1 MNIKNKHSFEQQSKR
16 AQGICETIRQK
27 KAVIFDLDGTLVDS
41 MWMWKAIDI
50 EYLARFG
57 HDCPLTLQR
66 EIEGMSFSET
76 AAYFKSYFSL
86 PDTIEQI
93 KHAWIEMSIEKYRN
107 EVPMK
112 KGALNFLKYLKQ
124 SGIKTGIATS
134 NGREM
139 VDAVMDAL
147 QITPYFHVVKTAC
160 EVPAGKPAPDI
171 YLKVAEELCTPPSDC
186 MVFED
191 VPAGIQAGK
200 AAGMVVCA
208 VEDEFSIPM
217 REEKLQ
223 LADFFIEDYD
233 EILDEDRYDA

>member
-1 MNIKNKHSFEQQSKR
+1 MEHRNKKGMHIRQQL
-16 AQGICETIRQK
+16 QQK

-57 HDCPLTLQR
+57 YDCPESLQR

-76 AAYFKSYFSL
+76 ANYFKRYFQL
-86 PDTIEQI
+86 PDSIDQI
-93 KHAWIEMSIEKYRN
+93 KHAWIDMSIEKYRN

-112 KGALNFLKYLKQ
+112 KGAMKFLNYLQ
-124 SGIKTGIATS
+124 DSGIKTGIATS

-147 QITPYFHVVKTAC
+147 HITPYFHVIKTAC

-171 YLKVAEELCTPPSDC
+171 YLKVAESLQTAPADC

-208 VEDEFSIPM
+208 VEDDFSTSL
-217 REEKLQ
+217 RQEKQ
-223 LADFFIEDYD
+223 ELADYFIEDYD
-233 EILDEDRYDA
+233 EILEEDENHA

>member
-1 MNIKNKHSFEQQSKR
+1 MNINNKHSFEQQSKR

-76 AAYFKSYFSL
+76 AAYFKSYFNL

-147 QITPYFHVVKTAC
+147 RITPYFHVVKTAC

-171 YLKVAEELCTPPSDC
+171 YLKVAEELCIPPSDC

-217 REEKLQ
+217 RQEKLQ

-233 EILDEDRYDA
+233 EILDEDRCDA

>member
-1 MNIKNKHSFEQQSKR
+1 MREQNRK
-16 AQGICETIRQK
+16 ILPLLRQK
-27 KAVIFDLDGTLVDS
+27 KAVIFDLYGTLVDS

-50 EYLARFG
+50 EYLARYG
-57 HDCPLTLQR
+57 HDCPPTLQR

-76 AAYFKSYFSL
+76 AVYFKQYFNL

-93 KHAWIEMSIEKYRN
+93 KHAWVEMSIEKYRN

-112 KGALNFLKYLKQ
+112 KGALNFLQYLKQ
-124 SGIKTGIATS
+124 AGIKAGIATS

-139 VDAVMDAL
+139 VDAVMEAL
-147 QITPYFHVVKTAC
+147 QIAPYFHVVKTAC

-171 YLKVAEELCTPPSDC
+171 YLKVAEDLQTDPSDC

-217 REEKLQ
+217 RKEKQ
-223 LADFFIEDYD
+223 ELADFFIEDYD
-233 EILDEDRYDA
+233 EIWNEDNRYA

>member
-1 MNIKNKHSFEQQSKR
+1 MKNQNNHRFEHQKGTL
-16 AQGICETIRQK
+16 GICETIRQK
-27 KAVIFDLDGTLVDS
+27 SAVIFDLDGTLVDS

-57 HDCPLTLQR
+57 HDCPLMLQR

-76 AAYFKSYFSL
+76 AAYFKNYFSL
-86 PDTIEQI
+86 PDTIDQI
-93 KHAWIEMSIEKYRN
+93 KHAWVEMSIEKYRN
-107 EVPMK
+107 EVPLK
-112 KGALNFLKYLKQ
+112 KGALNFLKNLKQ

-134 NGREM
+134 NGREI

-147 QITPYFHVVKTAC
+147 QIAPYFHVVKTAC

-171 YLKVAEELCTPPSDC
+171 YLKVAEELRVSPQEC

-200 AAGMVVCA
+200 SAGMVVCA

-223 LADFFIEDYD
+223 MADFFIEDYD
-233 EILDEDRYDA
+233 EILDEDRKDA